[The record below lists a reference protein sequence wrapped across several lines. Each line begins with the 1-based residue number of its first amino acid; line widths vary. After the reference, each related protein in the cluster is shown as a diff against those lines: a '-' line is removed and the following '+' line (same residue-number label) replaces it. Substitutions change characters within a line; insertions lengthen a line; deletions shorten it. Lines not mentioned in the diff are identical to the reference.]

1 MKRRKI
7 VILLGECLM
16 PNLVGVLI
24 DTSLGF
30 GISLLILLY
39 HLWHEYQ

>member
-7 VILLGECLM
+7 VILLGECLI
-16 PNLVGVLI
+16 PNLAGFLI
-24 DTSLGF
+24 DASLGF

-39 HLWHEYQ
+39 HLWREY